1 MRARVILPTVVLA
14 VTLSATGSA
23 GATTAQI
30 GGPNAQPTEGCA
42 GAGGTTFVQVK
53 SQPGLPYAAPFS
65 GVITSWSFVSGPTV
79 GSPVKL
85 KVFRPTPL
93 PSEFM
98 TVGES
103 AEVTPVPNTHTTFAA
118 SIPVAAGDL
127 LGLRSTTG
135 ASTPCIVTTW
145 SFDDLMRASTAAD
158 TAPGTPASMALGF
171 DRRRIPIG
179 AAVETD
185 VDADGL
191 GDDSQDGDDDGDGV
205 ADGADNCPTAANP
218 GQANSDRDAQ
228 GDACDDDPTI
238 VLAGVK
244 AQDDARKVPE
254 GRPGKGDPERA
265 CRTRVRAARH
275 RAGRDLGADVQ
286 PDTRPPHAPAR
297 GGQAQRSAEAQP
309 AARGEPEALRG
320 ATAGDRHRRRG
331 QPDRGHEKAAGAL
344 AGA

>member
-205 ADGADNCPTAANP
+205 ADGADNCPSAANP

-244 AQDDARKVPE
+244 ARTTRAKFL
-254 GRPGKGDPERA
+254 KGV
-265 CRTRVRAARH
+265 RVRATPNEPVALEFELLATARAATLAQTFNLTLA
-275 RAGRDLGADVQ
+275 RRTLRLAAGRRNVRLKPNRRLVGSRKRFV
-286 PDTRPPHAPAR
+286 AR
-297 GGQAQRSAEAQP
+297 
-309 AARGEPEALRG
+309 LRVT
-320 ATAGDRHRRRG
+320 ATD
-331 QPDRGHEKAAGAL
+331 AAGNRTVVTKKL
-344 AGA
+344 QVR